1 MKLMSILAMWSK
13 LYHRVKNLPMLIA
26 CHVEY
31 ILMMLHMPE
40 VCAMLYHMLVQ
51 GA

>member
-1 MKLMSILAMWSK
+1 MWSK

-40 VCAMLYHMLVQ
+40 VALCYIICLYRAPDVV
-51 GA
+51 ADCP